1 VFLNFEIQTTNKSL
15 ISTNTRT
22 LRSDMNQYRD
32 IYVFAGCGCQ
42 KC

>member
-1 VFLNFEIQTTNKSL
+1 VFLNFETQTTNKSL

-22 LRSDMNQYRD
+22 LRSDMNQYGD
-32 IYVFAGCGCQ
+32 IFVGCGCQ